1 MAKKKTKRIGTCSSR
16 RRSCCSPAASLLR
29 GSVSAAPAARLPA
42 AASFL
47 RPAPSRRCS
56 SLGQCPEVGGLFLPG
71 RREHAGELARYLR
84 RSSSERTEMGESS
97 ALELRRHRQW
107 QPKSASS
114 AGHFRCRPRRR
125 PSSWPRRGGA
135 MRQPRRARGA
145 AVLSPGAAVALP
157 TLGLAVALHHL
168 LLRRV
173 PRRSYRLVLRRVNV
187 VSSEGDDG
195 EVEARGEAM
204 ASRIWKRSRGITV
217 ILGGL
222 VLKMII
228 IIGAVSRIKLPQNY
242 SVLSQRH
249 IFSVC
254 YANVM
259 FFQCPLINFA

>member
-1 MAKKKTKRIGTCSSR
+1 MA
-16 RRSCCSPAASLLR
+16 
-29 GSVSAAPAARLPA
+29 SAIPRHTRPSAT

-47 RPAPSRRCS
+47 RPAASRRCS

-71 RREHAGELARYLR
+71 RREHAGELARYSR

-97 ALELRRHRQW
+97 ALELRRRRQW
-107 QPKSASS
+107 QLKSASS

-135 MRQPRRARGA
+135 MQQPRRARGA

-204 ASRIWKRSRGITV
+204 ASMNWKRSRGITV
-217 ILGGL
+217 ILGGH

-228 IIGAVSRIKLPQNY
+228 IIGAVSRTKLPQNY
-242 SVLSQRH
+242 SVLWQRH

-254 YANVM
+254 FANVI
-259 FFQCPLINFA
+259 FFQCPRINFA